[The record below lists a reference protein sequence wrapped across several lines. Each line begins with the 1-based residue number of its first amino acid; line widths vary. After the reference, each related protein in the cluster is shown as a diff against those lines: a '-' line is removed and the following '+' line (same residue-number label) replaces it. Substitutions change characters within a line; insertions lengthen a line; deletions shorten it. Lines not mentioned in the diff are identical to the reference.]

1 MVETAPHPPLGERT
15 MITRAVLSL
24 IFLSSAAVAQADVLV
39 EIRDVDLVNKSFK
52 VHVDLTADLAG
63 FQFDVSGVD
72 VTGASGGLADAANF
86 QTSFA
91 SNRVL
96 SFGFGT
102 QIDAGVS
109 GDLIIVDFDCPG
121 GDCSNGVTI
130 CLSEEVFASPAA
142 TELEADLGPC
152 VDGGLGES
160 YCVGDVSSTPCPCG
174 NASPSGGCANSTGTG
189 GTLTAYGSAS
199 LSADDLSFTASSLIP
214 TQPVLLFVGNNAVNS
229 GAGNPFG
236 DGLRCAGGGV
246 RRLGVKFCDA
256 TGTASWGPGLSASG
270 AWSAGDVQRFQGW
283 YRDAGGP
290 CGSTFNLTQGI
301 ELTFQS

>member
-1 MVETAPHPPLGERT
+1 
-15 MITRAVLSL
+15 MITRALLSL
-24 IFLSSAAVAQADVLV
+24 IFLSSAAAAQTEVFV
-39 EIRDVDLVNKSFK
+39 EIRDVDLVNKNFK
-52 VHVDLTADLAG
+52 VHVELAADLAG
-63 FQFDVSGVD
+63 FQFDVSGVNL
-72 VTGASGGLADAANF
+72 TGASGGLAGAANF

-109 GDLIIVDFDCPG
+109 GDLIIVDFDCLG
-121 GDCSNGVTI
+121 GDCSNGVSI
-130 CLSEEVFASPAA
+130 CLFEEVFASPAA
-142 TELEADLGPC
+142 AELETDLGPC
-152 VDGGLGES
+152 VEGGLGDS
-160 YCVGDVSSTPCPCG
+160 YCVGDGSSTSCPCG
-174 NASPSGGCANSTGTG
+174 NGSLSGGCANSTGAG

-214 TQPVLLFVGNNAVNS
+214 TQPILLFVGNNAVNN

-246 RRLGVKFCDA
+246 RRLGVKFCDS
-256 TGTASWGPGLSASG
+256 TGSASWGPGLSANG

-301 ELTFQS
+301 ELAFQS